1 MEESKD
7 TQADQTL
14 EDQFHEEVDQLVK
27 QGKKKRTL
35 SEAQL
40 ATLAAGRKKR
50 WNKKSVSP
58 VVEEKVEEKEDIEV
72 GKKKKKEVE
81 AKKPEVQ
88 QSSNSD
94 DSTESCSSSEG
105 EATSESKSSD
115 DYVSYP
121 SASDESSDSD
131 VYSSDERDTPPPPPV
146 LKRQKGR
153 DLTAEKNARS
163 ARKMREY
170 IEKKKNT
177 LFTKTCTIIFMR

>member
-35 SEAQL
+35 TEAQL

-50 WNKKSVSP
+50 WNKKSESP
-58 VVEEKVEEKEDIEV
+58 VVEENVEEKEDIEV

-94 DSTESCSSSEG
+94 ESTESCSSSEG
-105 EATSESKSSD
+105 EATSESNSSD

-131 VYSSDERDTPPPPPV
+131 VYTSDEIDRPPQHQFFK
-146 LKRQKGR
+146 KRQKGR

-170 IEKKKNT
+170 IEKKRIPYLQRPAQ
-177 LFTKTCTIIFMR
+177 LFL

>member
-35 SEAQL
+35 TEAQL

-94 DSTESCSSSEG
+94 ESTDSCSSSGG
-105 EATSESKSSD
+105 EATSESNSSD

-170 IEKKKNT
+170 IEKKRIPYLQRPAQ
-177 LFTKTCTIIFMR
+177 LFL